1 MSRRT
6 DPVVDADEAGGAG
19 TLSLLEERR
28 GRREELESRVRG
40 VEEKVSQY
48 VEVAAERGSSLRDDV
63 KQLEEGLGT
72 CRVKREVLA
81 ERKRKELDLVEG
93 NIAGALGEE
102 RETRKESHRQLVRF
116 VEEKAQVLKAGLV
129 TARTAREETGD
140 HGIHQVRQEISRL
153 ADRVDQELV
162 KVAQQEANV
171 SRKLV
176 DESVRLESLIQN
188 EREKRERMQN
198 SMLQILEDLSVR
210 HQLAIKT
217 EKREREAT
225 EELLLKVRP
234 QNYRLASGGV
244 SSLTRPPNPLLRT
257 LSPTGPGEL
266 VEHNREGIL
275 STHRFQLGSN
285 HTQYKTHTHTHTH
298 THTYVAAQS
307 FQRWAAG
314 GGCFWVLFF
323 RRTLVRGFWVGLA
336 SSSAPSASAALFA
349 IGNAITVLSRFSA

>member
-72 CRVKREVLA
+72 YRVKREVLA

-244 SSLTRPPNPLLRT
+244 SSLTRPPT
-257 LSPTGPGEL
+257 LSFA
-266 VEHNREGIL
+266 L
-275 STHRFQLGSN
+275 SPPQ
-285 HTQYKTHTHTHTH
+285 
-298 THTYVAAQS
+298 
-307 FQRWAAG
+307 
-314 GGCFWVLFF
+314 VLESSLN
-323 RRTLVRGFWVGLA
+323 TIERGF
-336 SSSAPSASAALFA
+336 
-349 IGNAITVLSRFSA
+349 

>member
-129 TARTAREETGD
+129 TARTAREETTESTRSG
-140 HGIHQVRQEISRL
+140 RRSR
-153 ADRVDQELV
+153 
-162 KVAQQEANV
+162 
-171 SRKLV
+171 
-176 DESVRLESLIQN
+176 
-188 EREKRERMQN
+188 
-198 SMLQILEDLSVR
+198 
-210 HQLAIKT
+210 
-217 EKREREAT
+217 
-225 EELLLKVRP
+225 
-234 QNYRLASGGV
+234 G
-244 SSLTRPPNPLLRT
+244 
-257 LSPTGPGEL
+257 SPTGWT
-266 VEHNREGIL
+266 R
-275 STHRFQLGSN
+275 S
-285 HTQYKTHTHTHTH
+285 
-298 THTYVAAQS
+298 
-307 FQRWAAG
+307 
-314 GGCFWVLFF
+314 
-323 RRTLVRGFWVGLA
+323 
-336 SSSAPSASAALFA
+336 
-349 IGNAITVLSRFSA
+349 LSRWRSRRPTCPGSSWTSPSGWSP